1 MASMT
6 RPRLRAV
13 LPLGTRQ
20 LALTFIDGSERIVDL
35 QADIERLPGL
45 MPLQDAG
52 LFATA
57 AVADSG
63 WTLEWP
69 SADIQIGAD
78 TLWLQAQEQSAADP
92 ATRAFVAWRLRNG
105 LSLAAAARA
114 LGFTPRTVSAWG
126 TGARPVPRHV
136 LLACRG
142 WEVEQAG
149 GLRAA

>member
-1 MASMT
+1 MT
-6 RPRLRAV
+6 RPRLRSV
-13 LPLGTRQ
+13 RPLGERR
-20 LALTFIDGSERIVDL
+20 LALTFINGSERTVDL
-35 QADIERLPGL
+35 QGDIATLPGL
-45 MPLQDAG
+45 APLGDAA
-52 LFATA
+52 LFATVE
-57 AVADSG
+57 VADAG
-63 WTLEWP
+63 WTIEWP
-69 SADIQIGAD
+69 AADIQIGAD
-78 TLWLQAQEQSAADP
+78 TLWLQAQQQTATDP

-149 GLRAA
+149 RQRAA